1 MRLRKTA
8 PADFPALK
16 ALWRQAFGDSD
27 AEIDAF
33 FSSVYPDAFGFCAE
47 EDGAPVSMLYALPV
61 TLAHGE
67 RAEKAAYIYAVATD
81 EAYRGRGLCRALM
94 AYTEQQLKKRY
105 ISCLLLVPADEHLAQ
120 YYETLG
126 YTRQN
131 GCILQT
137 LRVETPKGRALPVS
151 VMDYAGL
158 RETMLFETAHVRYP
172 KVLLDYEAGR
182 AKLFRL
188 ELGGGIGCAAA
199 FLQDGVAVVEELLPD
214 ARYLPALAAELG
226 AERYVVR
233 TPGQGSFGCMA
244 KRLDGAPCT
253 EAVYLPFAFD

>member
-126 YTRQN
+126 YTRQT
-131 GCILQT
+131 GCALRQLRAQT
-137 LRVETPKGRALPVS
+137 PRGCALPVS
-151 VMDYAGL
+151 VQDYAGL
-158 RETMLFETAHVRYP
+158 RETLLFDTPHVRYP
-172 KVLLDYEAGR
+172 KPLLEYEAQR
-182 AKLFRL
+182 TVYYRL
-188 ELGGGIGCAAA
+188 ELGYELGCAAVA
-199 FLQDGVAVVEELLPD
+199 KRDDLAVVEELLPD
-214 ARYLPALAAELG
+214 VRMLPALAAELG
-226 AERYVVR
+226 AARYAVR
-233 TPGQGSFGCMA
+233 TPGTETLGCMA
-244 KRLDGAPCT
+244 KWLDGPET
-253 EAVYLPFAFD
+253 GPVYLAFPFD